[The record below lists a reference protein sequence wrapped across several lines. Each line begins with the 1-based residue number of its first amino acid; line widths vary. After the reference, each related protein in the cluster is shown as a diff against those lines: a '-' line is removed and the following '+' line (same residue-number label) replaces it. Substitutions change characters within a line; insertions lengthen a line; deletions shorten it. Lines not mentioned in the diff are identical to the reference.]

1 MSDDP
6 TKQIARLEAKI
17 DRLAAVAE
25 SCRKFILASK
35 VAFALGALAL
45 LATLIG
51 LMRFDPAIV
60 IGAVAAVLGG
70 IVAGGSNGTTLR
82 QSLEEMRAAEAQRAE
97 LIGGLHFE
105 RVIESE

>member
-35 VAFALGALAL
+35 VAVALGALAL

-60 IGAVAAVLGG
+60 IGSVAAVLGG

-105 RVIESE
+105 RVIEAE